1 MLISMQFCTE
11 RLLLREF
18 NANDLEDK
26 FAFESDPIVVKYVCY
41 GPYSRE
47 ECRQDL
53 EFHIAHQ
60 SASPRRY
67 YHLGLVLPATNRLI
81 GWCGLELKAENKREG
96 EIGYA
101 LNRNYWGNGYMFEAA
116 QAVLTFGFEQLKLHR
131 IFATCHPANHA
142 SIRVLEKLNMRYEGR
157 LPEQKKC
164 RGEWRD
170 TLIYALR
177 DKV

>member
-1 MLISMQFCTE
+1 MQLRTD
-11 RLLLREF
+11 RLLLREYQ
-18 NANDLEDK
+18 ASDLEDK
-26 FAFESDPIVVKYVCY
+26 FAFESDPLVVKYVCY

-47 ECRQDL
+47 ECLRDL

-60 SASPRRY
+60 SANPRRY
-67 YHLGLVLPATNRLI
+67 YHLGLVLPAADHLI
-81 GWCGLELKAENKREG
+81 GWCGLELQDENKRDG

-101 LNRNYWGNGYMFEAA
+101 LNRDYWGNGYMLEAA
-116 QAVLTFGFEQLKLHR
+116 QTILTFGFEQLKLQR

-142 SIRVLEKLNMRYEGR
+142 SIRVLEKLHMQYERR
-157 LPEQKKC
+157 LSEQKMC

-170 TLIYALR
+170 TLIYALL